1 MKIVILATV
10 LTCCFIASYASNE
23 QTPKMVRIKGQ
34 LVDMGRKTVM
44 NYDGASSMLGD
55 SRDIILNVSPE
66 GKFDTTFV
74 LKEPAYF
81 SISRNTLYLTPGD
94 DLTVKITQSNSE
106 AEFSGKGEQVNTYM
120 KKRLF
125 PKGGSYIESGKNI
138 KKDFAATK
146 VTIDSLA
153 AIRYAELD
161 KLTASADFKTL
172 EKARITADVINSYI
186 CYASYSRMFS
196 DIKDEAEYKAKWS
209 EFAKALTPLV
219 NPLYKEIMAEKTLD
233 VAVVRDVLSYFTDS
247 SLAAWFEGITIPER
261 TKELYACDDKVGEL
275 RREASPK
282 VVNDVNTFLKSVKNK
297 DFAKELYGKMAQVGK
312 LLPGQPAPDLA
323 LRDANGATKKLSDFT
338 GKIIYVDLWATWC
351 GPCIQE
357 SPAFE
362 ALGKKY
368 ANENIVFLPIST
380 DNTPK
385 VWLSYLGAHKK
396 ELTQYYSQDKAL
408 KADWAIFYIPRF
420 ILIDKDFKIVD
431 AYAPR
436 PSSDEISVLIDAT
449 LKK

>member
-1 MKIVILATV
+1 MKIAILATA
-10 LTCCFIASYASNE
+10 LSCCCLASYAGNE
-23 QTPKMVRIKGQ
+23 TVRIKGQ
-34 LVDMGRKTVM
+34 LVDMGRKAAM
-44 NYDGASSMLGD
+44 NYNGASSMLGD
-55 SRDIILNVSPE
+55 SRDIMLNVSPE

-74 LKEPAYF
+74 LKEPTYF

-94 DLTVKITQSNSE
+94 DLTVKITQSNNE
-106 AEFSGKGEQVNTYM
+106 AEFSGKGAEVNTYM

-125 PKGGSYIESGKNI
+125 PKGGSFLEAGKYIR
-138 KKDFAATK
+138 KDFAATK

-161 KLTASADFKTL
+161 KLTASDEFKSL

-186 CYASYSRMFS
+186 SYGSYSRMFAG
-196 DIKDEAEYKAKWS
+196 IKDEAEYKVKWG
-209 EFAKALTPLV
+209 EFAKTLAPLV
-219 NPLYKEIMAEKTLD
+219 NPLYKEIIDEKMLN
-233 VAVVRDVLSYFTDS
+233 VAVVRDVLSYATESD
-247 SLAAWFEGITIPER
+247 LAAWFEGITLPER
-261 TKELYACDDKVGEL
+261 TKELYACDEKVSEL

-282 VVNDVNTFLKSVKNK
+282 VVNDVNNFLKSVKNK
-297 DFAKELYGKMAQVGK
+297 DFSNELYAKIAQVGK
-312 LLPGQPAPDLA
+312 LLPGQTAPDLV
-323 LRDANGATKKLSDFT
+323 LQDVNGVTKKMSDFK
-338 GKIIYVDLWATWC
+338 GKVIYVDLWATWC

-368 ANENIVFLPIST
+368 ANENIVFLPVST
-380 DNTPK
+380 DNTTK
-385 VWLSYLGAHKK
+385 IWLSYLKAHQK

-436 PSSDEISVLIDAT
+436 PSSDEISALIDAT

>member
-1 MKIVILATV
+1 MKVTLLATA
-10 LTCCFIASYASNE
+10 LTCCCLASHAGNE
-23 QTPKMVRIKGQ
+23 TVRIKGQ

-44 NYDGASSMLGD
+44 NYNGAASMLGD
-55 SRDIILNVSPE
+55 SRDIVLNVSPE

-74 LKEPAYF
+74 LKEPTYF

-94 DLTVKITQSNSE
+94 DLTVKITPSNSE
-106 AEFSGKGEQVNTYM
+106 AEFSGKGAEVNTYM

-125 PKGGSYIESGKNI
+125 PKGGSYLEAGKNI
-138 KKDFAATK
+138 KKDFAATR
-146 VTIDSLA
+146 VTVDSLA
-153 AIRYAELD
+153 AIRYAELE
-161 KLTASADFKTL
+161 KLTASSEFKAL
-172 EKARITADVINSYI
+172 ERARITADVINSYI

-196 DIKDEAEYKAKWS
+196 DIKDKAAYQAKAN
-209 EFAKALTPLV
+209 EFAQTLAPLL
-219 NPLYKEIMAEKTLD
+219 NPLYREIMDEKMLD
-233 VAVVRDVLSYFTDS
+233 VAVVRDVLSYSTDNTR
-247 SLAAWFEGITIPER
+247 AAWFEGIAIPGR
-261 TKELYACDDKVGEL
+261 TQELYACDDKVGEL

-282 VVNDVNTFLKSVKNK
+282 VVNNVNTFLKGVKNK
-297 DFAKELYGKMAQVGK
+297 DFAQELNAKIAQVSK
-312 LLPGQPAPDLA
+312 LLPGQPAPDLV
-323 LRDANGATKKLSDFT
+323 LQDMNGATKKLSDFK

-368 ANENIVFLPIST
+368 AQEEIVFLPIST
-380 DNTPK
+380 DSTPK
-385 VWLSYLGAHKK
+385 VWLSYLKSHPK
-396 ELTQYYSQDKAL
+396 ELIQYYSQDKAL
-408 KADWAIFYIPRF
+408 TSGWAIMYIPRF

-436 PSSDEISVLIDAT
+436 PSSEEIGALIDAT